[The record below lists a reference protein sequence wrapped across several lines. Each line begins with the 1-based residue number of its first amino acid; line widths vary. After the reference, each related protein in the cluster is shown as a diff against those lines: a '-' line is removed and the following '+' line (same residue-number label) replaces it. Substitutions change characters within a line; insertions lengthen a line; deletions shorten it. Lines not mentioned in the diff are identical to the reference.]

1 MKMIIAV
8 IRPDR
13 LEPVQNELRKVLDED
28 DSYRLTVQAVE
39 GHGAQQGEVEYFRG
53 TAVRPR
59 LIPKLQITIALND
72 AYVEPAIAAII
83 AGARTGRVGDGK
95 IFIVPLDQ
103 VIRIRTGD
111 RGGSAI

>member
-1 MKMIIAV
+1 MNRREEAGLHLGGEFLPGTNDQQQVWREAQRSAGTGAGSAQKTADSYGKIAV
-8 IRPDR
+8 
-13 LEPVQNELRKVLDED
+13 
-28 DSYRLTVQAVE
+28 
-39 GHGAQQGEVEYFRG
+39 GGA
-53 TAVRPR
+53 
-59 LIPKLQITIALND
+59 IPKLQITIALND